1 MHRIS
6 IHCLD
11 AVKCC
16 LHHEPDELYSSS
28 ETDDDDGWAAGE
40 VLELVELRAGA
51 GVAGGR
57 ARALPGGGGQ
67 HLARRGGG
75 GRPRR
80 QRQAQAALPRQEDTL
95 EEHRMNVTLY
105 EHNFYGFMSISTP
118 IQIIYLH
125 MYILSFLSAG
135 SHL

>member
-11 AVKCC
+11 AVKRC
-16 LHHEPDELYSSS
+16 LHNAPDELYSSS

-67 HLARRGGG
+67 HRARRGGG
-75 GRPRR
+75 GRAGR
-80 QRQAQAALPRQEDTL
+80 QRQAQAALPGQEDTL
-95 EEHRMNVTLY
+95 EEHRMNVTFIYMSTTFIVLCHYPHQFKLY
-105 EHNFYGFMSISTP
+105 IYVYF
-118 IQIIYLH
+118 II
-125 MYILSFLSAG
+125 FVCW
-135 SHL
+135 